1 MKICSV
7 VGIRKSGKTTVVT
20 ELIKELKKRGY
31 RAGTVKTVFCPA
43 FSIDDPKSNTAR
55 HMAAGAD
62 LVCARA
68 KNETTVIYPKGME
81 INELYPKL
89 NLDYLIVEGDYEA
102 AVPRI
107 VCAHTEEEIAER
119 ANANTIAISG
129 RIAGKS
135 KEQNAAAGEKAAGE
149 NFRHLPV
156 YNVFTEITKLTDL
169 VEQTQEITFPIELLQ
184 TPGSVSGFCQCGCH
198 KNEKKR
204 ECQSL
209 KAHPDGSGRLHIFL
223 TGEKQIGKSTILR
236 KLLDKARTCQID
248 VVGYETRK
256 YAIEGME
263 KGYYLHSLLPMREYE
278 NDSPVVIRTGE
289 RKMIPV
295 TETFETLGVEI
306 LKQCAG
312 KQAVI
317 CMDEIG
323 KAEKKAES
331 FQKEIFR
338 CLDRELLVTGVLQ
351 KTDQEFIRAIQSR
364 PDVCVYEITKENR
377 DNIYSEIE
385 KQMFRSLSAKETPEY
400 AKNEKTCYNIKIGE
414 TPDEISDKIPVET
427 PDNIPE

>member
-31 RAGTVKTVFCPA
+31 RAGTVKTVFCPT

-68 KNETTVIYPKGME
+68 KNETTVIYPVGME
-81 INELYPKL
+81 INELFPKL

-107 VCAHTEEEIAER
+107 VCAHTEEEIVER
-119 ANANTIAISG
+119 ANAYTIAISG
-129 RIAGKS
+129 RIAGQEEEHKTTV
-135 KEQNAAAGEKAAGE
+135 GEKFG
-149 NFRHLPV
+149 HLPV
-156 YNVFTEITKLTDL
+156 YNVFTEISGLTDL
-169 VEQTQEITFPIELLQ
+169 VEQTKEITFPIEILQ
-184 TPGSVSGFCQCGCH
+184 TPGSVSSFCQCGCH

-209 KAHPDGSGRLHIFL
+209 KAHPDGSGRMHIFL

-236 KLLDKARTCQID
+236 RLLDTVRTCHIE
-248 VVGYETRK
+248 VVGYETLK
-256 YAIEGME
+256 YIIGGVE
-263 KGYYLHSLLPMREYE
+263 KGYYLHSLLPMKEYE

-289 RKMIPV
+289 RKMLPV

-312 KQAVI
+312 KRAVI

-323 KAEKKAES
+323 KAEKKAEN
-331 FQKEIFR
+331 FRKEIFK
-338 CLDRELLVTGVLQ
+338 CLDRELLVIGVLQ
-351 KTDQEFIRAIQSR
+351 KTDQEFIKAIQNR
-364 PDVCVYEITKENR
+364 PDVCVFEITKENR
-377 DNIYSEIE
+377 NSIYSAIE
-385 KQMFRSLSAKETPEY
+385 KQMLQGLSAKCVPEP
-400 AKNEKTCYNIKIGE
+400 AKK
-414 TPDEISDKIPVET
+414 
-427 PDNIPE
+427 